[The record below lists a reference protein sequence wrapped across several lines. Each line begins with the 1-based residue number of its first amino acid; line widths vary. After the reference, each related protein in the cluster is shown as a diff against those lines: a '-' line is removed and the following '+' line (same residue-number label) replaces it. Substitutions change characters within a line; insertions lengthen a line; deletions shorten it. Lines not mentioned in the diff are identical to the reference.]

1 MDKRDIDEV
10 LSLLPNEKPRSN
22 LYQLQLLSQRLAAE
36 EARRKMAEQTT
47 TKSND
52 LSTSDSKSLISSDAN
67 LENVEDRLDKLSK
80 LINNLIEVDKIAY
93 SDLKEEVDKLKA
105 SST

>member
-1 MDKRDIDEV
+1 
-10 LSLLPNEKPRSN
+10 
-22 LYQLQLLSQRLAAE
+22 
-36 EARRKMAEQTT
+36 MAEQTT

-67 LENVEDRLDKLSK
+67 LENVEDQLDKLSK

>member
-1 MDKRDIDEV
+1 
-10 LSLLPNEKPRSN
+10 
-22 LYQLQLLSQRLAAE
+22 
-36 EARRKMAEQTT
+36 MAEQTT